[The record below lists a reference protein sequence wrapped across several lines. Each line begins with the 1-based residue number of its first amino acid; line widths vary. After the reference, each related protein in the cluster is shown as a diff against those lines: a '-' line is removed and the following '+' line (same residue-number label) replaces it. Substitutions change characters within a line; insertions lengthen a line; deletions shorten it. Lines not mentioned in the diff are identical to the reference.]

1 MKHIAYLLNEGRVNN
16 YRYYPGG
23 LFYFKYKRG
32 ELFGTSKESLIN
44 IFENEVINNFNQ
56 FINVSFDPKELYEFS
71 TPLISN
77 LGLLNDA
84 ITVTTISR
92 LEKGYLNTL
101 VKSVIDYSVKN
112 SRQKI
117 NFIIGGGTVHKRIE
131 EDLMENSL
139 SMAKN
144 IPNLNII
151 FTGYI
156 SKLGKDLFE
165 KTDIFVG
172 MGTSSINAISQGCAT
187 LIVNPNTGKTTGVF
201 GVDTENFAY
210 PTDKGRVFEIEEK
223 LFELINDRNKML
235 TAKEN
240 GRILF
245 NKEFTNNVS
254 FEKLDF
260 LLRNSDKKEDY
271 YNYRINFFEIT
282 RDLLLYIYR
291 KYVRNC

>member
-1 MKHIAYLLNEGRVNN
+1 M
-16 YRYYPGG
+16 
-23 LFYFKYKRG
+23 
-32 ELFGTSKESLIN
+32 FGTSKESLIN